1 MTHAN
6 AIQAYRSA
14 LNSFSTLDH
23 SHPYRRFVNIYW
35 FTFLFFGSALSI
47 FVVTKYL
54 YSLGKWVQP
63 DLEDEEEPPAPNET
77 LMSELISTTGD
88 EMRQVLISPAV
99 LQANE
104 TGLLVK
110 IHDEYKRT
118 RRIPALGFTP
128 ALNWS
133 EMQREREL
141 LLDHVAKNPPR
152 QRRRTLSV
160 PGVDFSYGFND
171 IHIGTGNQGVYE
183 GTNNSRNRA
192 GTIDVVRSNMY

>member
-1 MTHAN
+1 MQIA
-6 AIQAYRSA
+6 APSQALYA
-14 LNSFSTLDH
+14 LTSFSTLRPN
-23 SHPYRRFVNIYW
+23 HPYLIFVLSYW
-35 FTFLFFGSALSI
+35 FFFLFCGSVLSLY
-47 FVVTKYL
+47 VVTKYFS
-54 YSLGKWVQP
+54 SLGKWVQP

-104 TGLLVK
+104 TGLLIK
-110 IHDEYKRT
+110 LKNDEYRRT

-141 LLDHVAKNPPR
+141 LLDYVAKNPPR
-152 QRRRTLSV
+152 QRQRTLSV
-160 PGVDFSYGFND
+160 PGVDFTYGFSD
-171 IHIGTGNQGVYE
+171 FDV
-183 GTNNSRNRA
+183 GTNNDGVFEGRSSSRLRS
-192 GTIDVVRSNMY
+192 GTCF